1 MEPRGECRS
10 LNAVAA
16 ADKPEVWQDILS
28 DMLVPMSISMAS
40 EARAGFRG
48 RVRRQSLDDIA
59 VVECRTDPF
68 AGWRG
73 RPEVSRG
80 DEECLAVL
88 IDVAGREY
96 LSQAD
101 STVDVRPGG
110 GVVFSSSARFQFQV
124 AMPYEKR
131 FLLIPKSTLAHLE
144 GVPKSGCVELNR
156 RSPAVTLLNGYLG
169 VLVSALPTM
178 SAPSRAAARDAA
190 LALVAGAL
198 REDASVDVTTA
209 VPALR
214 ASMDAW
220 IERHLD
226 DPGLSPEALASAHA
240 VSVRTLYRLY
250 RDDGDTF
257 GAVVR
262 ERRLERARQD
272 LASGERSVSAIAA
285 RWGFADASH
294 LSRSFKKAFGV
305 TPRDYRASGF
315 GTGAQDVTPTLV
327 S

>member
-1 MEPRGECRS
+1 MRPVTYSEPALQLHPNTRPLSPNSHQAGPRLVDRTATEVTLAPQRS
-10 LNAVAA
+10 WRQQYVRRIIVSDAGCAVLAALVGLLIRFGSTESVASPISILMAVALPA
-16 ADKPEVWQDILS
+16 LWVLAMLIL
-28 DMLVPMSISMAS
+28 
-40 EARAGFRG
+40 
-48 RVRRQSLDDIA
+48 
-59 VVECRTDPF
+59 RT
-68 AGWRG
+68 
-73 RPEVSRG
+73 
-80 DEECLAVL
+80 
-88 IDVAGREY
+88 
-96 LSQAD
+96 
-101 STVDVRPGG
+101 
-110 GVVFSSSARFQFQV
+110 
-124 AMPYEKR
+124 YEKR

-156 RSPAVTLLNGYLG
+156 RSPAVTLLDGYLG
-169 VLVSALPTM
+169 VLVSTLPTM

-272 LASGERSVSAIAA
+272 LARGERSVSAIAA

-305 TPRDYRASGF
+305 TPRDYRASRVD
-315 GTGAQDVTPTLV
+315 TGA
-327 S
+327 